1 MSEYAQWDSKWAFIF
16 AMIGVAIGLGNI
28 WRFSYVVYSNGG
40 GAFFIPYFVAI
51 AIMGIPFLILEY
63 GIGFSFKRSFSEIL
77 KKINPKFEFIAW
89 ILIFSISIVLMYY
102 MVIIS
107 WDLFY
112 IGSSL
117 SFGWG
122 SDTALYFVKNVG
134 GTANIADF
142 ANFFIPIGICVIISW
157 AILWFISHKSI
168 DKGIGLASKILIP
181 LVFIIMAIIV
191 IFSLTLPGAGIGID
205 ALINPNWAGLLDIT
219 LRPDFASLSMP
230 QLFFLGFLLAL
241 AILGGLHFFIT
252 SYLDKIR
259 VRQLYYTFILMTVY
273 SVLLV
278 FLQPQCYG
286 MIIGMMIIT
295 VSPLYGHFIALTHTR
310 LSNIVF
316 IVIAA
321 ITLTLTGLNL
331 WISSSH
337 F

>member
-1 MSEYAQWDSKWAFIF
+1 M
-16 AMIGVAIGLGNI
+16 GLI
-28 WRFSYVVYSNGG
+28 T
-40 GAFFIPYFVAI
+40 PY
-51 AIMGIPFLILEY
+51 
-63 GIGFSFKRSFSEIL
+63 
-77 KKINPKFEFIAW
+77 
-89 ILIFSISIVLMYY
+89 
-102 MVIIS
+102 
-107 WDLFY
+107 
-112 IGSSL
+112 
-117 SFGWG
+117 
-122 SDTALYFVKNVG
+122 
-134 GTANIADF
+134 
-142 ANFFIPIGICVIISW
+142 
-157 AILWFISHKSI
+157 WF
-168 DKGIGLASKILIP
+168 
-181 LVFIIMAIIV
+181 
-191 IFSLTLPGAGIGID
+191 TLPWYVYHHEFHIWTNH
-205 ALINPNWAGLLDIT
+205 LTGLLDIT